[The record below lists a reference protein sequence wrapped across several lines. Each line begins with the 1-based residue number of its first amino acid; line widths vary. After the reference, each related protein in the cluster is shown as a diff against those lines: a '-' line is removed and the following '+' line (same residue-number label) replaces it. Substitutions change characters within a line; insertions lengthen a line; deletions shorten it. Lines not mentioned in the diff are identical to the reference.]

1 MQNFFSNLVIFL
13 LQVKN
18 LKESMGLTKMTVV
31 QEKSIPIL
39 LENKDAL
46 IRSQTGSGKT
56 LAFALPL
63 LHKLQE
69 IRPKIN
75 RADGVLALIVLPTRE
90 LALQTYEVFNK
101 LVKVFIY
108 FLNLFSCH

>member
-1 MQNFFSNLVIFL
+1 MN
-13 LQVKN
+13 
-18 LKESMGLTKMTVV
+18 MTTMTLV

-39 LENKDAL
+39 LTGRDAL

-69 IRPKIN
+69 IRPKVN
-75 RADGVLALIVLPTRE
+75 RSDGVLALIVVPTRE
-90 LALQTYEVFNK
+90 LALQTYELFNK
-101 LVKVFIY
+101 LVKVRLSSI
-108 FLNLFSCH
+108 L